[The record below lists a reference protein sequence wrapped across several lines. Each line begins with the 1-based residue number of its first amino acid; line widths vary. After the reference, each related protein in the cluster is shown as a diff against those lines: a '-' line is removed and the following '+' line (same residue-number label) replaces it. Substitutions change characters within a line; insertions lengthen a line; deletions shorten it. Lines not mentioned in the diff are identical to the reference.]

1 MAKKVNEVQ
10 NGDLK
15 SNIVVLRSVFGK
27 VGQKYFIQPQ
37 RDSRGRF
44 ASWVK

>member
-10 NGDLK
+10 DGDLK

-27 VGQKYFIQPQ
+27 VLYSTSK
-37 RDSRGRF
+37 RF
-44 ASWVK
+44 SW

>member
-10 NGDLK
+10 DGDLK

-27 VGQKYFIQPQ
+27 VGQNITYNHKRMLVVDTQI
-37 RDSRGRF
+37 
-44 ASWVK
+44 V